1 MSVESGMCCIPGST
15 EAANFLTTCVWLDDE
30 PEIYLTIGAA
40 EKALQRIIIGVL
52 RPSTL
57 PTER

>member
-1 MSVESGMCCIPGST
+1 
-15 EAANFLTTCVWLDDE
+15 VWLDDE

-52 RPSTL
+52 LLATA